1 MLSLK
6 RFFDPYP
13 PIISLMFGKCRN
25 DTLLKLFFFF
35 FLLLCLPIVAATR
48 YAKYPA
54 YSAYFSLRKIFFC
67 YFDAF
72 AHFSAKYAAAFFS
85 TSFSS
90 FKYSFSFCSFFSC
103 ASAYLSTFI
112 IQVSSITHYSP
123 PYSATGA
130 YSSK

>member
-25 DTLLKLFFFF
+25 DVLLKLFFFF
-35 FLLLCLPIVAATR
+35 FLLLCLPIVAAPR

-54 YSAYFSLRKIFFC
+54 YSAYFLLRKILFC

-103 ASAYLSTFI
+103 ASAVLIRPEPTKASY
-112 IQVSSITHYSP
+112 P
-123 PYSATGA
+123 
-130 YSSK
+130 